1 MRQGAIGSPR
11 APELGGALQRRTV
24 LVLST
29 ATVLGG
35 LGVGASLSVGALLL
49 AEVSGNDAISGLA
62 SAMFNGGAAVAGI
75 PLARVAARRGRR
87 RALVTGSLVALVG
100 AVIAIVGAAV
110 SMWPVLALGIGALG
124 VASAVQ
130 LLSRFAATDLALPQ
144 NRARDLSLVVWSIT
158 IGAVVGPNLMGPGA
172 VVGNAI
178 GVPPL
183 AGVFVFTVIAQALA
197 AAVTWL
203 GLRPDPL
210 LTARRIQ
217 DDRRMASG
225 LSLHGSEPREG
236 STASSTTESRH
247 GNRPVVLT
255 IVMIAVAQ
263 AIMVA
268 LMSMTPLHLKHHGG
282 SDPLVGITLSMHIA
296 GMYAF
301 SPLIGL
307 LATRLGRL
315 PVIVSGWVVLLISI
329 VLSYFSGPSHAL
341 VQAAM
346 VLLGIGWGM
355 VTVAGAALLTDLT
368 TLEERT
374 RWQGRADTSMSAAGA
389 VAAVFAG
396 VLFALGDF
404 ALLAVL
410 SAVVLA
416 VGVVASTYRG
426 LRR

>member
-1 MRQGAIGSPR
+1 MTATQR
-11 APELGGALQRRTV
+11 ALQPVAELGGALQRRTV
-24 LVLST
+24 LVLAA
-29 ATVLGG
+29 ATILGG

-49 AEVSGNDAISGLA
+49 AEVSGRDAISGLA
-62 SAMFNGGAAVAGI
+62 SAMFNGGAAIAGI
-75 PLARVAARRGRR
+75 PLARLAARRGRR
-87 RALVTGSLVALVG
+87 RALVTGSIVAMVG
-100 AVIAIVGAAV
+100 AVVAIYGAAI
-110 SMWPVLALGIGALG
+110 SLWPVLALGLGGLG

-130 LLSRFAATDLALPQ
+130 LLSRFAATDLALPE

-158 IGAVVGPNLMGPGA
+158 VGAVVGPNLMGPGA
-172 VVGNAI
+172 VVGNAL

-183 AGVFVFTVIAQALA
+183 AGVFVFTVGAQALA
-197 AAVTWL
+197 AIVVWF

-210 LTARRIQ
+210 LTARSIQ
-217 DDRRMASG
+217 QAEAHTAVTTNDAG
-225 LSLHGSEPREG
+225 ETVAAAPR
-236 STASSTTESRH
+236 
-247 GNRPVVLT
+247 GNGAKVLT

-282 SDPLVGITLSMHIA
+282 SDPLVGITLSLHIA

-301 SPLIGL
+301 SPLIGMM
-307 LATRLGRL
+307 ATKLGRL
-315 PVIVSGWVVLLISI
+315 PVIVGGWAVLLVSI
-329 VLSYFSGPSHAL
+329 VLSYFSGPSHLL
-341 VQAAM
+341 VQVAM
-346 VLLGIGWGM
+346 VLLGVGWGM

-389 VAAVFAG
+389 GAAVLAG
-396 VLFALGDF
+396 ILFAVGDF